1 MGEVIGAGSGFAG
14 GVGGGFSLLSG
25 LVSLLAIGMYALL
38 QRDAGNNNDDDDS
51 GPGGGL
57 MQPVA

>member
-1 MGEVIGAGSGFAG
+1 MGEVIGAGSGL
-14 GVGGGFSLLSG
+14 GGGFSLVSVV
-25 LVSLLAIGMYALL
+25 VSLLAIGMYALL
-38 QRDAGNNNDDDDS
+38 QQGAGNNNDDDDS